1 MTRGNKKFLSAIF
14 IAMFVFAA
22 DIYILGLAA
31 SYAETSNGV
40 ITAIDAVNLST
51 LMKDEAFRELYKW
64 GPLMIE
70 STKAF
75 ILLFVIIPIIAFI
88 LTLLL
93 SFREK

>member
-14 IAMFVFAA
+14 ITMFVFMV
-22 DIYILGLAA
+22 DIYILGLAV

-40 ITAIDAVNLST
+40 LTAIDAVNLST
-51 LMKDEAFRELYKW
+51 LMKDEAFKDLYKW
-64 GPLMIE
+64 GPLMVE

-75 ILLFVIIPIIAFI
+75 ILLFVIIPIITFI

-93 SFREK
+93 AFRGK

>member
-14 IAMFVFAA
+14 ITIFVFMV
-22 DIYILGLAA
+22 DIYILGLAV

-40 ITAIDAVNLST
+40 ITAIDAVNLSA
-51 LMKDEAFRELYKW
+51 LMKNEAFKELYKW

-75 ILLFVIIPIIAFI
+75 ILLFVIIPIITFI

-93 SFREK
+93 AFREK